1 MNNIIGLNFLGALLQ
16 LNVIFQRSGTHFAR
30 KSPVYQIFWDEW
42 ITARIIHFIKTQITP
57 SEQSLPGNLGQPATA
72 AICRL
77 FVSRIFRG
85 FAILFFGFPFF
96 FDIRS
101 HFFTFFK
108 HFSII
113 VFNFL
118 RIKGQEGNS
127 L

>member
-72 AICRL
+72 AI
-77 FVSRIFRG
+77 
-85 FAILFFGFPFF
+85 
-96 FDIRS
+96 
-101 HFFTFFK
+101 
-108 HFSII
+108 
-113 VFNFL
+113 
-118 RIKGQEGNS
+118 
-127 L
+127 